1 LKNLFNQGKAIMAI
15 QSLKI
20 LVVDDDMINLKLL
33 KSMLMK
39 TSKVAEVIEAKNG
52 ADAIELLKIHND
64 IDIILLDIIM
74 PVMGGIEMLKVVR
87 ADENLKQLPIIV
99 LTTDETKK
107 TEALETGAN
116 GFLMK
121 PIRERD
127 LLPKI
132 EQLLI

>member
-1 LKNLFNQGKAIMAI
+1 MAKNLKVLA
-15 QSLKI
+15 
-20 LVVDDDMINLKLL
+20 VDDDLINLKLL

-39 TSKVAEVIEAKNG
+39 TESVTEVIEARNG
-52 ADAIELLKIHND
+52 ADAINILKERND

-87 ADENLKQLPIIV
+87 SDDNLKQLPIIV

-107 TEALETGAN
+107 NEALEAGAN

-121 PIRERD
+121 PVRAADVTR
-127 LLPKI
+127 KI
-132 EQLLI
+132 SELSL

>member
-1 LKNLFNQGKAIMAI
+1 MAQNLKVLA
-15 QSLKI
+15 
-20 LVVDDDMINLKLL
+20 VDDDLINLKLL

-39 TSKVAEVIEAKNG
+39 TESVNEVIEARNG
-52 ADAIELLKIHND
+52 ADAINILKERND

-87 ADENLKQLPIIV
+87 SDDNLKQLPIIV

-107 TEALETGAN
+107 NEALEAGAN

-121 PIRERD
+121 PVRAADVTR
-127 LLPKI
+127 KI
-132 EQLLI
+132 SELSL